1 MTDQAKMKVLR
12 EETVAPA
19 GYFSAEIRKGQVLR
33 IVDVEGQQVADLVTI
48 NAGNIAEKLSVMNTI
63 NLNKQVFPRVGYV
76 LYSDEA
82 RGMMTIIADT
92 CGVHDMLAG
101 ACSSF
106 TNEKRY
112 GVKDTKNCRDN
123 LAAALKPWGIT
134 WKDVP
139 FNMNVFMNCPIGSD
153 GNWSIQVPKSKAG
166 DYIDFRAEMNVIAAF
181 SNCPQV
187 HNACNGFRLKPLLM
201 LEVTRDYRMVLTV
214 ASSAPIFADLRMRC
228 RQLSRGITLRQ
239 SPAPPAGNPPLRAD
253 GRIATCS
260 ADTHAE
266 IHSGRRLLDIC

>member
-1 MTDQAKMKVLR
+1 MTDQKNKKVLR
-12 EETVAPA
+12 EETVAPGGHFA
-19 GYFSAEIRKGQVLR
+19 AEIPKGQVLR
-33 IVDVEGQQVADLVTI
+33 VIDLEGQQVADLATI
-48 NAGNIAEKLSVMNTI
+48 NATNPAEKLSVMNTI
-63 NLNKQVFPRVGYV
+63 SLNRQVFPRVGYV

-101 ACSSF
+101 ACSTF

-123 LAAALKPWGIT
+123 LAAALKPWGIA

-153 GNWSIQVPKSKAG
+153 GNWSIQAPRSKPG
-166 DYIDFRAEMNVIAAF
+166 DYIDFRAEMDVIAAF

-187 HNACNGFRLKPLLM
+187 YNACNAFRLKPLKAVIY
-201 LEVTRDYRMVLTV
+201 EY
-214 ASSAPIFADLRMRC
+214 
-228 RQLSRGITLRQ
+228 
-239 SPAPPAGNPPLRAD
+239 SPY
-253 GRIATCS
+253 
-260 ADTHAE
+260 
-266 IHSGRRLLDIC
+266 